1 MKAASLNNLV
11 AVLAIRHA
19 VPHGSSCGKAHGLD
33 PCMLLAGFSD
43 QCRDDR
49 VFCKTFFQLQNPPPT
64 SQIQLSSKML
74 LGSIMIQHTI
84 ATMASLASVQALP
97 ESGPGD

>member
-11 AVLAIRHA
+11 AVLVIFHA
-19 VPHGSSCGKAHGLD
+19 VPQGRKAHGPD

-43 QCRDDR
+43 QCRDDN
-49 VFCKTFFQLQNPPPT
+49 VFCKTFVQLQNPPTPE
-64 SQIQLSSKML
+64 IQLSSKIL

-84 ATMASLASVQALP
+84 ATMASLASVQDPRIRA
-97 ESGPGD
+97 G